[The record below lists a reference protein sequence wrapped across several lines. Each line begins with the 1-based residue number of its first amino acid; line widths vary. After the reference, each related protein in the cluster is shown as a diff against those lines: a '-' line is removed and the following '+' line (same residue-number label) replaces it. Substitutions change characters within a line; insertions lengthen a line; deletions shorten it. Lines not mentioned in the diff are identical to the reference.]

1 MLRLEHL
8 ELQQESW
15 GRNYWGEPQ
24 HHSTDTTFL
33 LHISPRMS
41 TCIPTVRGTT
51 RYFCV
56 FTFREV
62 GLLCGSRQAGTQLPR
77 LCRADPSSTYSNA
90 PIPRQLH
97 HCLQHQ
103 RGLLEVPELTWAG
116 RSEPSAPVLQ
126 TEARNTYGSCWNSIL
141 CHSYL
146 SEPNQAFISRLRLQ
160 RCATRELEI
169 KIYGLPAPAA
179 LQ

>member
-1 MLRLEHL
+1 M

-62 GLLCGSRQAGTQLPR
+62 GLLCGQDKQAHSSLGCAEPTRAAPTAMPPFPASSITAYSTSGVCSRCLNSPGLVGVSLPR
-77 LCRADPSSTYSNA
+77 LCCKQRHEIPMDPVETAFCVIHIYLNLTRPLSAD
-90 PIPRQLH
+90 
-97 HCLQHQ
+97 
-103 RGLLEVPELTWAG
+103 
-116 RSEPSAPVLQ
+116 
-126 TEARNTYGSCWNSIL
+126 
-141 CHSYL
+141 
-146 SEPNQAFISRLRLQ
+146 
-160 RCATRELEI
+160 
-169 KIYGLPAPAA
+169 
-179 LQ
+179 